1 MATPLSAMAAVQ
13 QPGQMPVGNRLSALA
28 PQPQMGDQPENP
40 ITQEYFGRLQNDY
53 PGLIAEYERLQG
65 SDEGR
70 TINTDLAREL
80 SPHYRADRT
89 KSADVHEPSS
99 ALMKAH
105 YAERLTRPTP
115 KGREATV
122 VFTAGGTGA
131 GKTSG
136 MDVAKKVDSRLAK
149 AELLYDTNMNSFDSA
164 DKKIRQALDAKRN
177 VDIVYTYRD
186 PVEALEN
193 GALKRAKRMEE
204 EMGTGRTVPLSEHMK
219 THMGARQVIDQVAA
233 KYRNNPNVRIRVI
246 DNSRGAG
253 KAQLSS
259 LDKLPKLKE
268 NEVRKGLQDALERAK
283 KSGAISDAIYRGTAD
298 YARAASGKQA

>member
-1 MATPLSAMAAVQ
+1 MES
-13 QPGQMPVGNRLSALA
+13 
-28 PQPQMGDQPENP
+28 DQ
-40 ITQEYFGRLQNDY
+40 
-53 PGLIAEYERLQG
+53 
-65 SDEGR
+65 GR
-70 TINTDLAREL
+70 TLNTDVAREL
-80 SPHYRADRT
+80 SEHYRADRT

-99 ALMKAH
+99 AFVKQL
-105 YAERLTRPTP
+105 YAEKLSQPTP
-115 KGREATV
+115 KGRHPTV

-136 MDVAKKVDSRLAK
+136 MEMAKQVDPRLGK
-149 AELLYDTNMNSFDSA
+149 AELVYDTNMNSFDSA
-164 DKKIRQALDAKRN
+164 DKKIRQALDAKRK

-193 GALKRAKRMEE
+193 GALKRARRMEE
-204 EMGTGRTVPLSEHMK
+204 TMGTGRTVPLSEHMK
-219 THMGARQVIDQVAA
+219 THLGARQVIEQIAT
-233 KYRNNPNVRIRVI
+233 KYRNNPQVQIRVI

-283 KSGAISDAIYRGTAD
+283 KSGAISDAVYRGTAD
-298 YARAASGKQA
+298 YARAASGKP

>member
-1 MATPLSAMAAVQ
+1 MATPLSAMAAV

-28 PQPQMGDQPENP
+28 PQPQMGDQPVNP
-40 ITQEYFGRLQNDY
+40 IEQEYFSRLQTDY
-53 PGLIAEYERLQG
+53 PGLVQQYQQLME

-70 TINTDLAREL
+70 TLNTDVAREL
-80 SPHYRADRT
+80 SEHYRADRT

-99 ALMKAH
+99 AFVKKY
-105 YAERLTRPTP
+105 YADKLAQPTP
-115 KGREATV
+115 KDRHATV

-136 MDVAKKVDSRLAK
+136 MEMAKKVDPRLGK
-149 AELLYDTNMNSFDSA
+149 AELVYDTNMNSFDSA
-164 DKKIRQALDAKRN
+164 DKKIRQALDAKRK

-204 EMGTGRTVPLSEHMK
+204 TMGTGRTVPLSEHMK
-219 THMGARQVIDQVAA
+219 THLGARQVIEQIAA
-233 KYRNNPNVRIRVI
+233 KYRNNPQVQIRVI

-268 NEVRKGLQDALERAK
+268 NEVRKGLQNALERAK

-298 YARAASGKQA
+298 YARAASGKP

>member
-28 PQPQMGDQPENP
+28 PQPQMGDQPVNP
-40 ITQEYFGRLQNDY
+40 IEQEYFSRLQTDY
-53 PGLIAEYERLQG
+53 PGLVQQYQQLME

-70 TINTDLAREL
+70 TLNTDVAREL
-80 SPHYRADRT
+80 SEHYRADRT

-99 ALMKAH
+99 AFVKRL
-105 YAERLTRPTP
+105 YADKLANPTP
-115 KGREATV
+115 KDRHPTV

-136 MDVAKKVDSRLAK
+136 MEMAKKVDPRLGK
-149 AELLYDTNMNSFDSA
+149 AELVYDTNMNSFDSA
-164 DKKIRQALDAKRN
+164 DKKIRQALDAKRK

-204 EMGTGRTVPLSEHMK
+204 TMGTGRTVPLSEHMK
-219 THMGARQVIDQVAA
+219 THLGARQVIEQIAA
-233 KYRNNPNVRIRVI
+233 KYRNNPQVQIRVI

-298 YARAASGKQA
+298 YARAASGKP

>member
-1 MATPLSAMAAVQ
+1 MATPLSAMAAV

-28 PQPQMGDQPENP
+28 PQPQMGDQPVNP
-40 ITQEYFGRLQNDY
+40 IEQEYFSRLQTDY
-53 PGLIAEYERLQG
+53 PGLVQQYQQLME

-70 TINTDLAREL
+70 TLNTDVAREL
-80 SPHYRADRT
+80 SEHYRADRT

-99 ALMKAH
+99 AFVKKY
-105 YAERLTRPTP
+105 YADKLAQPTP
-115 KGREATV
+115 KDRHATV

-136 MDVAKKVDSRLAK
+136 MEMAKKVDPRLGK
-149 AELLYDTNMNSFDSA
+149 AELVYDTNMNSFDSA
-164 DKKIRQALDAKRN
+164 DKKIRQALDAKRK

-193 GALKRAKRMEE
+193 GALKRARRMEE
-204 EMGTGRTVPLSEHMK
+204 TMGTGRTVPLSEHMR
-219 THMGARQVIDQVAA
+219 THLGARQVIEQIAA
-233 KYRNNPNVRIRVI
+233 KYRNNPQVQIRVI

-298 YARAASGKQA
+298 YARAASGKP

>member
-1 MATPLSAMAAVQ
+1 MATPLSAMAAV

-99 ALMKAH
+99 ALMKQH
-105 YAERLTRPTP
+105 YADKLSKPTP
-115 KGREATV
+115 ADRSNTV
-122 VFTAGGTGA
+122 IFTAGGTGA
-131 GKTSG
+131 GKSTGLEIIKNVNKTAS
-136 MDVAKKVDSRLAK
+136 K
-149 AELLYDTNMNSFDSA
+149 AELTYDTNMNSFDSA
-164 DKKIRQALDAKRN
+164 DKKIKQALDAGRK
-177 VDIVYTYRD
+177 VHILYTYRD
-186 PVEALEN
+186 PVESLEN
-193 GALKRAKRMEE
+193 GALKRAKGMEE
-204 EMGTGRTVPLSEHMK
+204 KYGTGRTVPLSEHLR
-219 THMGARQVIDQVAA
+219 THIGARQVIEQLSA
-233 KYRNNPNVRIRVI
+233 KYRNNGKVNIQVI

-268 NEVRKGLQDALERAK
+268 NEVRKGLKDALERAK
-283 KSGAISDAIYRGTAD
+283 KSGAISEATYRGTAD
-298 YARAASGKQA
+298 YARATSGK

>member
-28 PQPQMGDQPENP
+28 PQPQMGDQPVNP
-40 ITQEYFGRLQNDY
+40 IEQEYFGRLQTDY
-53 PGLIAEYERLQG
+53 PGLVQQYQQLME

-70 TINTDLAREL
+70 TLNTDVAREL
-80 SPHYRADRT
+80 SEHYRADRT

-99 ALMKAH
+99 AFVKRL
-105 YAERLTRPTP
+105 YADKLANPTP
-115 KGREATV
+115 KDRHPTV

-136 MDVAKKVDSRLAK
+136 MEMAKKVDPRLGK
-149 AELLYDTNMNSFDSA
+149 AELVYDTNMNSFDSA
-164 DKKIRQALDAKRN
+164 DKKIRQALDAKRK

-204 EMGTGRTVPLSEHMK
+204 TMGTGRTVPLSEHMK
-219 THMGARQVIDQVAA
+219 THLGARQVIEQIAA
-233 KYRNNPNVRIRVI
+233 KYRNNPQVQIRVI

-298 YARAASGKQA
+298 YARAASGKP

>member
-13 QPGQMPVGNRLSALA
+13 PGQMPVANRLSALA

-53 PGLIAEYERLQG
+53 PGLIAEYQQLQG
-65 SDEGR
+65 TDEGR
-70 TINTDLAREL
+70 IINTDLAREL

-99 ALMKAH
+99 ALMKRH
-105 YAERLTRPTP
+105 YADKLAQPTP
-115 KGREATV
+115 ADRANTV
-122 VFTAGGTGA
+122 IFTAGGTGA
-131 GKTSG
+131 GKSTG
-136 MDVAKKVDSRLAK
+136 LEIIKNVNKTAAK
-149 AELLYDTNMNSFDSA
+149 AELAYDTNMNSFDSA
-164 DKKIRQALDAKRN
+164 DKKIKQALDAGRK
-177 VDIVYTYRD
+177 VHIIYTYRD

-193 GALKRAKRMEE
+193 GALKRAKGMEE
-204 EMGTGRTVPLSEHMK
+204 KYGTGRTVPLSEHLR
-219 THMGARQVIDQVAA
+219 THIGARQVIEQLSA
-233 KYRNNPNVRIRVI
+233 KYRNNGKVNIQVI

-253 KAQLSS
+253 KAQLSG

-283 KSGAISDAIYRGTAD
+283 KSGAISEAIYRGTAD
-298 YARAASGKQA
+298 YARATSGK

>member
-1 MATPLSAMAAVQ
+1 MATPLSAMAAV

-40 ITQEYFGRLQNDY
+40 ITEEYFGRLQTDY
-53 PGLIAEYERLQG
+53 PGLVQQYQQLME
-65 SDEGR
+65 SDQGR
-70 TINTDLAREL
+70 TLNTDVAREL
-80 SPHYRADRT
+80 SEHYRADRT

-99 ALMKAH
+99 AFVKRL
-105 YAERLTRPTP
+105 YADKLANPTP
-115 KGREATV
+115 KDRNATV

-136 MDVAKKVDSRLAK
+136 MEMAKKVDPRLGK
-149 AELLYDTNMNSFDSA
+149 AELVYDTNMNSFDSA
-164 DKKIRQALDAKRN
+164 DKKIRQALDAKRK

-186 PVEALEN
+186 PIEALEN

-204 EMGTGRTVPLSEHMK
+204 SMGTGRTVPLSEHIK
-219 THMGARQVIDQVAA
+219 THLGARQVIEQIAA
-233 KYRNNPNVRIRVI
+233 KYRNNPQVQIRVI

-298 YARAASGKQA
+298 YARAASGKP

>member
-1 MATPLSAMAAVQ
+1 MAAV

-28 PQPQMGDQPENP
+28 PQPQMGDQPVNP
-40 ITQEYFGRLQNDY
+40 IEQEYFGRLQTDY
-53 PGLIAEYERLQG
+53 PGLVQQYQQLME

-70 TINTDLAREL
+70 TLNTDVAREL
-80 SPHYRADRT
+80 SEHYRADRT

-99 ALMKAH
+99 AFVKKY
-105 YAERLTRPTP
+105 YADKLAQPTP
-115 KGREATV
+115 KDRHATV

-136 MDVAKKVDSRLAK
+136 MEMAKKVDPRLGK
-149 AELLYDTNMNSFDSA
+149 AELVYDTNMNSFDSA
-164 DKKIRQALDAKRN
+164 DKKIRQALDAKRK

-204 EMGTGRTVPLSEHMK
+204 TMGTGRTVPLSEHMK
-219 THMGARQVIDQVAA
+219 THLGARQVIEQIAA
-233 KYRNNPNVRIRVI
+233 KYRNNPQVQIRVI

-298 YARAASGKQA
+298 YARAASGKP

>member
-1 MATPLSAMAAVQ
+1 MATPLSAMAAV

-28 PQPQMGDQPENP
+28 PQPQMGDQPVNP
-40 ITQEYFGRLQNDY
+40 IEQEYFGRLQTDY
-53 PGLIAEYERLQG
+53 PGLVQQYQQLME

-70 TINTDLAREL
+70 TLNTDVAREL
-80 SPHYRADRT
+80 SEHYRSDRT

-99 ALMKAH
+99 AFVKRL
-105 YAERLTRPTP
+105 YADKLANPTP
-115 KGREATV
+115 KDRHPTV

-136 MDVAKKVDSRLAK
+136 MEMAKKVDPRLGK
-149 AELLYDTNMNSFDSA
+149 AELVYDTNMNSFDSA
-164 DKKIRQALDAKRN
+164 DKKIRQALDAKRK

-193 GALKRAKRMEE
+193 GALKRARRMEE
-204 EMGTGRTVPLSEHMK
+204 TMGTGRTVPLSEHMR
-219 THMGARQVIDQVAA
+219 THLGARQVIEQIAT
-233 KYRNNPNVRIRVI
+233 KYRNNPQVQIRVI

-298 YARAASGKQA
+298 YARAALGKP

>member
-28 PQPQMGDQPENP
+28 PQPQMGDQPVNP
-40 ITQEYFGRLQNDY
+40 IEQEYFGRLQTDY
-53 PGLIAEYERLQG
+53 PGLVQQYQQLME

-70 TINTDLAREL
+70 TLNTDVAREL
-80 SPHYRADRT
+80 SEHYRADRT

-99 ALMKAH
+99 AFVKKY
-105 YAERLTRPTP
+105 YADKLAQPTP
-115 KGREATV
+115 KDRHPTV

-136 MDVAKKVDSRLAK
+136 MEMAKKVDPRLGK
-149 AELLYDTNMNSFDSA
+149 AELVYDTNMNSFDSA
-164 DKKIRQALDAKRN
+164 DKKIRQALDAKRK

-204 EMGTGRTVPLSEHMK
+204 TMGTGRTVPLSEHMK
-219 THMGARQVIDQVAA
+219 THLGARQVIEQIAA
-233 KYRNNPNVRIRVI
+233 KYRNNPQVQIRVI

-298 YARAASGKQA
+298 YARAASGKP

>member
-1 MATPLSAMAAVQ
+1 MATPLSAMAAV

-40 ITQEYFGRLQNDY
+40 IEQEYFGRLQNDY
-53 PGLIAEYERLQG
+53 PGLVQQYQQLME

-70 TINTDLAREL
+70 TLNTDVAREL
-80 SPHYRADRT
+80 SEHYRADRT

-99 ALMKAH
+99 AFVKRL
-105 YAERLTRPTP
+105 YAEKLANPTP
-115 KGREATV
+115 KDRHATV

-136 MDVAKKVDSRLAK
+136 MEMAKKVDPRLGK
-149 AELLYDTNMNSFDSA
+149 AEMVYDTNMNSFDSA
-164 DKKIRQALDAKRN
+164 DKKIRQALDAKRK

-204 EMGTGRTVPLSEHMK
+204 TMGTGRTVPLSEHMK
-219 THMGARQVIDQVAA
+219 THLGARQVIEQIAA
-233 KYRNNPNVRIRVI
+233 KYRNSPQVQIRVI

-298 YARAASGKQA
+298 YARAASGKP

>member
-1 MATPLSAMAAVQ
+1 MATPLSAMAAV

-28 PQPQMGDQPENP
+28 PQPQMGDQPVNP
-40 ITQEYFGRLQNDY
+40 IEQEYFGRLQTDY
-53 PGLIAEYERLQG
+53 PGLVQQYQQLME

-70 TINTDLAREL
+70 TLNTDVAREL
-80 SPHYRADRT
+80 SEHYRADRT

-99 ALMKAH
+99 AFVKKY
-105 YAERLTRPTP
+105 YADKLAQPTP
-115 KGREATV
+115 KDRHATV

-136 MDVAKKVDSRLAK
+136 MEMAKKVDPRLGK
-149 AELLYDTNMNSFDSA
+149 AELVYDTNMNSFDSA
-164 DKKIRQALDAKRN
+164 DKKIRQALDAKRK

-204 EMGTGRTVPLSEHMK
+204 TMGTGRTVPLSEHMK
-219 THMGARQVIDQVAA
+219 THLGARQVIEQIAA
-233 KYRNNPNVRIRVI
+233 KYRNNPQVQIRVI

-283 KSGAISDAIYRGTAD
+283 KSGAISDAVYRGTAD
-298 YARAASGKQA
+298 YARAASGKP

>member
-1 MATPLSAMAAVQ
+1 MATPLSAMAAV

-28 PQPQMGDQPENP
+28 PQPQMGGQSVNP
-40 ITQEYFGRLQNDY
+40 IEQEYFDQLQNDY
-53 PGLIAEYERLQG
+53 PGLIQQYQQLAD

-99 ALMKAH
+99 ALMKRH
-105 YAERLTRPTP
+105 YADRLAAPTP

-131 GKTSG
+131 GKTTG
-136 MDVAKKVDSRLAK
+136 MEMAKKVDPNLAK

-204 EMGTGRTVPLSEHMK
+204 TMGTGRTVPLSEHMK
-219 THMGARQVIDQVAA
+219 THMGARQVIEQVAA

-246 DNSRGAG
+246 DNSRGVG

-283 KSGAISDAIYRGTAD
+283 KSGAISEAIYRGTAD
-298 YARAASGKQA
+298 HTGAASGK

>member
-13 QPGQMPVGNRLSALA
+13 QPGQMPVANRLSALA
-28 PQPQMGDQPENP
+28 PQPQMGDQSVNP
-40 ITQEYFGRLQNDY
+40 IEQEYFGRLQTDY
-53 PGLIAEYERLQG
+53 PGLVQQYQQLME
-65 SDEGR
+65 SDQGR
-70 TINTDLAREL
+70 TLNTDVAREL
-80 SPHYRADRT
+80 SEHYRADRT

-99 ALMKAH
+99 AFVKRL
-105 YAERLTRPTP
+105 YAEKLSQPTP
-115 KGREATV
+115 KDRHATV

-136 MDVAKKVDSRLAK
+136 MEMAKQVDPRLGK
-149 AELLYDTNMNSFDSA
+149 AEMVYDTNMNSFDSA
-164 DKKIRQALDAKRN
+164 DKKIRQALDAKRK

-204 EMGTGRTVPLSEHMK
+204 TMGTGRTVPLSEHMK
-219 THMGARQVIDQVAA
+219 THLGARQVIEQIAA
-233 KYRNNPNVRIRVI
+233 KYRNNPQVQIRVI

-298 YARAASGKQA
+298 YARAASGKP

>member
-1 MATPLSAMAAVQ
+1 
-13 QPGQMPVGNRLSALA
+13 MPVGNRLSALA
-28 PQPQMGDQPENP
+28 PQPQMGDQSVNP
-40 ITQEYFGRLQNDY
+40 IEQEYFGRLQTDY
-53 PGLIAEYERLQG
+53 PGLVQQYQQLME

-70 TINTDLAREL
+70 TLNTDVAREL
-80 SPHYRADRT
+80 SEHYRADRT

-99 ALMKAH
+99 AFVKKY
-105 YAERLTRPTP
+105 YADKLAQPTP
-115 KGREATV
+115 KDRHATV

-136 MDVAKKVDSRLAK
+136 MEMAKKVDPRLGK
-149 AELLYDTNMNSFDSA
+149 AELVYDTNMNSFDSA
-164 DKKIRQALDAKRN
+164 DKKIRQALDAKRK

-204 EMGTGRTVPLSEHMK
+204 TMGTGRTVPLSEHMK
-219 THMGARQVIDQVAA
+219 THLGARQVIEQIAA
-233 KYRNNPNVRIRVI
+233 KYRNNPQVQIRVI

-298 YARAASGKQA
+298 YARAASGKP

>member
-1 MATPLSAMAAVQ
+1 MATPLSAMAAV

-28 PQPQMGDQPENP
+28 PQPQMGDQPVNP
-40 ITQEYFGRLQNDY
+40 IEQEYFSRLQTDY
-53 PGLIAEYERLQG
+53 PGLVQQYQQLME

-70 TINTDLAREL
+70 TLNTDVAREL
-80 SPHYRADRT
+80 SEHYRADRT

-99 ALMKAH
+99 AFVKKY
-105 YAERLTRPTP
+105 YADKLAQPTP
-115 KGREATV
+115 KDRHATV

-136 MDVAKKVDSRLAK
+136 MEMAKKVDPRLGK
-149 AELLYDTNMNSFDSA
+149 AELVYDTNMNSFDSA
-164 DKKIRQALDAKRN
+164 DKKIRQALDAKRK

-204 EMGTGRTVPLSEHMK
+204 TMGTGRTVPLSEHMK
-219 THMGARQVIDQVAA
+219 THLGARQVIEQIAT
-233 KYRNNPNVRIRVI
+233 KYRNNPQVQIRVI

-298 YARAASGKQA
+298 YARAASGKP

>member
-1 MATPLSAMAAVQ
+1 MATPLSAMAAV

-28 PQPQMGDQPENP
+28 PQPQMGDQPVNP
-40 ITQEYFGRLQNDY
+40 IEQEYFDQLQNNY
-53 PGLIAEYERLQG
+53 SGLIAQYEQLKG

-99 ALMKAH
+99 ALMKRH
-105 YAERLTRPTP
+105 YAEKLSKPTP
-115 KGREATV
+115 EDRTNTV
-122 VFTAGGTGA
+122 IFTAGGTGA
-131 GKTSG
+131 GKSTG
-136 MDVAKKVDSRLAK
+136 LEIIKNVNKTAAK
-149 AELLYDTNMNSFDSA
+149 AELTYDTNMNSFDSA
-164 DKKIRQALDAKRN
+164 DKKIRQALDAGRK
-177 VDIVYTYRD
+177 VHILYTYRD

-268 NEVRKGLQDALERAK
+268 NEVRKGLRDALERAK

-298 YARAASGKQA
+298 YARAASGK